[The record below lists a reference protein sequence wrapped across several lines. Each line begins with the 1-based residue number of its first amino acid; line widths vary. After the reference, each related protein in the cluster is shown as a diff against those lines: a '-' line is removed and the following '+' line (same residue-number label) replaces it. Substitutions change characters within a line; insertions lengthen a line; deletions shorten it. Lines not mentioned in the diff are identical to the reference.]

1 MQTREPS
8 HGSGESSMQDLGSR
22 TVDRGP
28 RTVNQPPRAGAR
40 EAPPPRGTPLAN
52 QLLDEHIAACAAPP
66 SRPTR
71 TKVGDMIDALLDDS
85 HVKPDEIR
93 EGLAVLRSR
102 PDLGPG
108 ALAALVDEI
117 RQKRANPALASRASP
132 RRPPAKQTNYSDEEY
147 TSGWG

>member
-1 MQTREPS
+1 
-8 HGSGESSMQDLGSR
+8 
-22 TVDRGP
+22 
-28 RTVNQPPRAGAR
+28 
-40 EAPPPRGTPLAN
+40 
-52 QLLDEHIAACAAPP
+52 
-66 SRPTR
+66 
-71 TKVGDMIDALLDDS
+71 MIDALLDDS